1 MTNPRGVCVLKIL
14 SMMLRVR
21 GRARDRVSGNAEQL
35 LEIPWGGR
43 ATSLSFSPPLTLLPF
58 SKRANLYKGD
68 TEANEPRNV
77 VRLSKTRGNNPDVLV
92 STFHASV
99 AGGA

>member
-1 MTNPRGVCVLKIL
+1 MTNHRGVCVLKIL
-14 SMMLRVR
+14 SMMLR

-58 SKRANLYKGD
+58 SGRANLYKGD
-68 TEANEPRNV
+68 TEGQRTEKCSQTVQN
-77 VRLSKTRGNNPDVLV
+77 
-92 STFHASV
+92 
-99 AGGA
+99 